1 MKTHT
6 YLCLRHLSFLLTLTL
21 LFSACSP
28 FGNSSVIDTISKTIP
43 FTFLNAPT
51 PTKASV
57 SGGQIVTSGAGYR
70 MNVGISNSTS
80 RLNNTCNA
88 QGYCMEVA
96 ISR

>member
-1 MKTHT
+1 MKTINI
-6 YLCLRHLSFLLTLTL
+6 LSIYILSAMFL
-21 LFSACSP
+21 SGCSP

-51 PTKASV
+51 TTKASV
-57 SGGQIVTSGAGYR
+57 SGGQIVTNGSGYR

-80 RLNNTCNA
+80 RVNSTCNG